1 MAGGQRYMTLAGRVI
16 VVTGGS
22 RGIGRACVLRAV
34 ALGAQVVFCS
44 RTDGPESREV
54 EAAASGSRRGGA
66 AIGVAADVSDE
77 AAVMRVFETARRRF
91 GMVHGVVSNAAVVRD
106 ELLVSATTEEWDE
119 VIGANLTG
127 GFLVVRE
134 AVRTFLD
141 QGGCGRIVAIGSLS
155 QHGVSG
161 NASYAVSKGG
171 LEGLAREITWR
182 YAELGIA
189 FNVVVPGYIETKL
202 TSGMS
207 DTSKFA
213 LIDGCPMRRAGS
225 ADEVASVVTY
235 LLSDA
240 AQGLDAQA
248 IYASGGL
255 REVPR

>member
-1 MAGGQRYMTLAGRVI
+1 MTLSNRVL

-22 RGIGRACVLRAV
+22 RGIGRACVLRAA

-44 RTDGPESREV
+44 RSNGPETREV
-54 EAAASGSRRGGA
+54 EAAAAASGGA
-66 AIGVAADVSDE
+66 GAALGVAGDVSDE
-77 AAVMRVFETARRRF
+77 VDVMRLFETARRRF
-91 GMVHGVVSNAAVVRD
+91 GIVHGVVSNAATVSD
-106 ELLVSATTEEWDE
+106 QLLVSATTDEWDE
-119 VIGANLTG
+119 VIETNLTG

-141 QGGCGRIVAIGSLS
+141 QGGGGRIVAIGSLS

-171 LEGLAREITWR
+171 LEGLGREISQR
-182 YAELGIA
+182 YAHLGIA
-189 FNVVVPGYIETKL
+189 FNIVVPGYVETTL

-207 DTSKFA
+207 DSSKLA

-225 ADEVASVVTY
+225 ADEIASVVTY

-240 AQGLDAQA
+240 AEGLDAQM

-255 REVPR
+255 REVPM